1 MKTQLTPLEC
11 AQGQLEAYNNQDI
24 ETFCSFF
31 AEDVRVYDALTKE
44 LLFEGMEKFRER
56 YTKSFANPK
65 LHCTLI
71 NRMVQ
76 ENIVID
82 QESVVG
88 LGEEVVAAIAI
99 YHVNDGC
106 IQEVH
111 FY

>member
-1 MKTQLTPLEC
+1 MRTRTAEEL

-24 ETFCSFF
+24 DSFCQYF
-31 AEDVRVYDALTKE
+31 AEDVRVYDAHNRE
-44 LLFEGMEKFRER
+44 LLFSGMVDFRKR
-56 YTKSFANPK
+56 YLKSFRNPE
-65 LHCTLI
+65 LHCTLV

-88 LGEEVVAAIAI
+88 LREGIVEAIAI
-99 YHVNDGC
+99 YHTKDGF
-106 IQEVH
+106 ITDVY

>member
-1 MKTQLTPLEC
+1 MKKMTAEEL

-24 ETFCSFF
+24 EAFCRYFS
-31 AEDVRVYDALTKE
+31 EDIRVYDAHSRE
-44 LLFEGMEKFRER
+44 LLFSGMDDFRSR
-56 YTKSFANPK
+56 YEKSFSNPA
-65 LHCTLI
+65 LHCTLV

-88 LGEEVVAAIAI
+88 LRDGIVEAIAI
-99 YHVNDGC
+99 YHTEDGL
-106 IQEVH
+106 ITEVY